1 MKEYVLRCSMP
12 FLGYLPYKK
21 AVLALYHFFVLSIP
35 SQKLKG
41 GKNMTKILSIVMAV
55 IMLVMT
61 SIIPGFVMP
70 GTNTVTTKE
79 WLEEVDVA
87 FGMATGDDFDAIAV
101 AAEYGVLADY
111 DLDDIDP
118 EAPVTNDFVATT
130 LVNAAGILASD
141 EELEAVVIKNA
152 AKLPTYAKVAIAV
165 AKGIIDTNVLNMVST
180 GAMDAEDCKA
190 ALEKAVELWKS
201 KTFEVKEA
209 VVDYVDGVKVVDTAF
224 TAEGDVLTF
233 AEDADIEAGDI
244 FVAGDEAYVAE
255 AVDGNVVTT
264 SAAAAEDVIDTVDYE
279 GSFAPNLAAAVI
291 TDGTGE
297 VISEGL
303 TEAELDSLKDVISG
317 KLKDLD
323 LISKLSLSF
332 SVKGFKVK
340 AKVTDTGLRFS
351 ISKSLANG
359 GVNVAKEY
367 DLQNLMLNTKF
378 DASIKSLKFNEV
390 YLTAKYDLVDTTTI
404 SGSYTASLAE
414 KELGDDADAVSFLD
428 RVREGLFTVQSGESK
443 IDIAKFEIPI
453 GNTSLTISIN
463 LSVVI
468 GVDGSMKVVV
478 TSEECSGYEIIN
490 NKGRLIHE
498 ETVTDRKIEAAGD
511 FSVCLG
517 VGLGLGILGYD
528 IVDVSV
534 TGGIGASVYATLQ
547 FLDAD
552 GNVISESTANIAV
565 DAVAAAVAGSDL
577 DIDADLNGRV
587 DVYGILKVAVGQN
600 SLISKIGLSKS
611 WTIFDKSNATFYTY
625 TFSA

>member
-1 MKEYVLRCSMP
+1 
-12 FLGYLPYKK
+12 
-21 AVLALYHFFVLSIP
+21 
-35 SQKLKG
+35 
-41 GKNMTKILSIVMAV
+41 MTKILSIVMAV

-61 SIIPGFVMP
+61 SLVPGFVMP
-70 GTNTVTTKE
+70 GTKTVSTND

-87 FGMATGDDFDAIAV
+87 FNMGNGDDFDAVAIAE
-101 AAEYGVLADY
+101 EYGVLVDY
-111 DLDDIDP
+111 DIEALDL

-130 LVNAAGILASD
+130 LVNAAGLDATD
-141 EELEAVVIKNA
+141 EELAAVKIANK
-152 AKLPTYAKVAIAV
+152 AKLATYDKVAIAV
-165 AKGIIDTNVLNMVST
+165 ANGVIETNVLNMVST
-180 GAMDAEDCKA
+180 GAMDAKDAKA
-190 ALEKAVELWKS
+190 ALDKAVELWQTKE
-201 KTFEVKEA
+201 FAVKEA

-224 TAEGDVLTF
+224 TADGDVLTF

-244 FVAGDEAYVAE
+244 FVAGNEAFVAE
-255 AVDGNVVTT
+255 DVDGNVVTT

-291 TDGTGE
+291 TDGNGE
-297 VISEGL
+297 IVSEGL
-303 TEAELDSLKDVISG
+303 TEAELDGLKDFIAG
-317 KLKDLD
+317 KIDDLKDMD
-323 LISKLSLSF
+323 LLSKLNISF
-332 SVKGFKVK
+332 SVKGFKIK
-340 AKVTDTGLRFS
+340 ARVTDTGLRFS
-351 ISKSLANG
+351 ISKTLGNG
-359 GVNVAKEY
+359 GVNVSKEY
-367 DLQNLMLNTKF
+367 DLQNLKLNAKF

-404 SGSYTASLAE
+404 SGAYTCSLAE
-414 KELGDDADAVSFLD
+414 KELGEGADAVTFLD
-428 RVREGLFTVQSGESK
+428 RVRQGLFTVQSGESK

-478 TSEECSGYEIIN
+478 TSEDYSGYEIIN

-498 ETVTDRKIEAAGD
+498 QTVTDRQIEAAGD
-511 FSVCLG
+511 FSICLG

-528 IVDVSV
+528 IVDVCV
-534 TGGIGASVYATLQ
+534 TGGIGASVYATLK

-552 GNVISESTANIAV
+552 GNVITESTANVAV

-577 DIDADLNGRV
+577 DVDPDLHGTV
-587 DVYGILKVAVGQN
+587 ELYGILRVAVGQN

-625 TFSA
+625 TFAA

>member
-1 MKEYVLRCSMP
+1 
-12 FLGYLPYKK
+12 
-21 AVLALYHFFVLSIP
+21 
-35 SQKLKG
+35 
-41 GKNMTKILSIVMAV
+41 MTKILSIVMAV

-70 GTNTVTTKE
+70 GTDTVTTND

-87 FGMATGDDFDAIAV
+87 FNMATGDDFDAIAV
-101 AAEYGVLADY
+101 AAEFSVLADY

-130 LVNAAGILASD
+130 LVNAAGLTATE
-141 EELEAVVIKNA
+141 EELAEVSIRNA
-152 AKLPTYAKVAIAV
+152 AQLPTYDKVAVAV
-165 AKGIIDTNVLNMVST
+165 AKGVIDTNVLNMVST

-190 ALEKAVELWKS
+190 ALDKAVELWQT
-201 KTFEVKEA
+201 KTFAVKEA
-209 VVDYVDGVKVVDTAF
+209 VIDYADGVKVIDTAF
-224 TAEGDVLTF
+224 TADGDVLTF
-233 AEDADIEAGDI
+233 AEDADLEAGDI
-244 FVAGDEAYVAE
+244 FVAGDAAFVADS
-255 AVDGNVVTT
+255 VDGNVVTT

-297 VISEGL
+297 VVSDGL

-317 KLKDLD
+317 KLQDLD
-323 LISKLSLSF
+323 LLSKLSLSF
-332 SVKGFKVK
+332 SIKGFKIK

-351 ISKSLANG
+351 ISKSLGNG
-359 GVNVAKEY
+359 GVNVSKEY
-367 DLQNLMLNTKF
+367 DLQNLKLNAKF

-390 YLTAKYDLVDTTTI
+390 YITANYDLVDTTTI
-404 SGSYTASLAE
+404 SGAYTASLAE
-414 KELGDDADAVSFLD
+414 KELGEDADAVSFLD
-428 RVREGLFTVQSGESK
+428 RVKQGLFTVQSGESK
-443 IDIAKFEIPI
+443 IDIAKFDIPI

-478 TSEECSGYEIIN
+478 TSEDYSGYEIIN

-498 ETVTDRKIEAAGD
+498 QTVTDRKIEAAGD
-511 FSVCLG
+511 FSICLG

-528 IVDVSV
+528 IVDVCV
-534 TGGIGASVYATLQ
+534 TGGLGASVYATLT

-552 GNVISESTANIAV
+552 GNVISEGTLNVAV

-577 DIDADLNGRV
+577 DIDPDLHGRV

-600 SLISKIGLSKS
+600 SLIKKIGLSKS

-625 TFSA
+625 TFDA